1 MSPEDIYNAVK
12 DLTPYQ
18 VKKWYIDNNITEQQ
32 KKAYQNFK
40 NAKNVKKSRDK
51 NREGYNQYQNGL
63 MKEIR
68 QANREADNEKQ
79 RRYNETYRAKVKQQ
93 EAEVKKKQENIN
105 DVKDILNGIIDDV
118 VDKADKNKAI
128 QTIGNA
134 IKRKMAVKVLNN
146 KKMVQTLKDKIKVV
160 FNKPKPKEETPKEK
174 LRRENRER
182 VRRWRVNKKTA
193 EQNKQ

>member
-1 MSPEDIYNAVK
+1 MTPEDIYNAVK
-12 DLTPYQ
+12 DLIPYQ

-32 KKAYQNFK
+32 KKAYQNFR
-40 NAKNVKKSRDK
+40 NVKRVLASREK
-51 NREGYNQYQNGL
+51 NKEGYNKYQNDL
-63 MKEIR
+63 MKEKR
-68 QANREADNEKQ
+68 DADRKADNEKQ
-79 RRYNETYRAKVKQQ
+79 KKYNKTYRDKIKKE
-93 EAEVKKKQENIN
+93 EADVKKKQENIN

-118 VDKADKNKAI
+118 VDKAEKNKAV

-146 KKMVQTLKDKIKVV
+146 KKMVKTLQDKIKVV
-160 FNKPKPKEETPKEK
+160 FNKPKKDETPKEK

-182 VRRWRVNKKTA
+182 VRRWRANKKA

>member
-18 VKKWYIDNNITEQQ
+18 VKKWYVDNKITEQQ

-118 VDKADKNKAI
+118 VDKAEKNKAVA
-128 QTIGNA
+128 TIANS
-134 IKRKMAVKVLNN
+134 IKRKLAVNVLNN
-146 KKMVQTLKDKIKVV
+146 KKMVQIYKIK
-160 FNKPKPKEETPKEK
+160 
-174 LRRENRER
+174 
-182 VRRWRVNKKTA
+182 
-193 EQNKQ
+193 

>member
-1 MSPEDIYNAVK
+1 MSPEDIYNVVK

-18 VKKWYIDNNITEQQ
+18 VKKWYVDNNITEQQ
-32 KKAYQNFK
+32 KKAYQNFR
-40 NAKNVKKSRDK
+40 NVKRVLAQREK
-51 NREGYNQYQNGL
+51 NKEGYNKYQNDL
-63 MKEIR
+63 MKEKR
-68 QANREADNEKQ
+68 DADRKADNEKQ
-79 RRYNETYRAKVKQQ
+79 KKYNKTYRDKIKKE
-93 EAEVKKKQENIN
+93 EADLKKKQENIN

-118 VDKADKNKAI
+118 VDTADKNKAI

-160 FNKPKPKEETPKEK
+160 FNKPKKDETPKEK

-182 VRRWRVNKKTA
+182 VRKWRANKK

>member
-1 MSPEDIYNAVK
+1 MTPEDIYNAVK

-18 VKKWYIDNNITEQQ
+18 VKKWYVDNKITEQQ

-68 QANREADNEKQ
+68 QASREADNEKQ

-105 DVKDILNGIIDDV
+105 DVKDILNSIIDDV
-118 VDKADKNKAI
+118 VDKADKNKAVE
-128 QTIGNA
+128 TIKNA

-160 FNKPKPKEETPKEK
+160 FNKPKKDETPKEK

-182 VRRWRVNKKTA
+182 VRKWRANKKA